1 MMTTFIISFKDNYS
15 SLSTHIADSL
25 NNLFVLSETNE
36 RKKFGIS
43 KISLD
48 LAKSLLNVLGGK
60 FYLNPD
66 QKKDSGFI
74 FPLNLATGANDN
86 FLISDGNNDD
96 ISNADNEEIK
106 IQSAASEPDFEEEKN
121 EIEEVDKVL
130 VDEPKLKEQNIP
142 QEIINETPA
151 DESKDEMVTNAIN
164 GYSQEHGVDLSQLS
178 CLYIEDQ
185 IDSQILFSL
194 QMKDLADIK
203 YAVSFE
209 EALPLLNNNKFDFI
223 LIDINILGEYN
234 GLDAL
239 RMIHRLPDYEKLPII
254 AVTSYV
260 LPGDQ
265 DKFIAAGFNDF
276 ISKPIFRE
284 KVIASL
290 DRIFLMQM

>member
-1 MMTTFIISFKDNYS
+1 MF
-15 SLSTHIADSL
+15 LR
-25 NNLFVLSETNE
+25 SELKE
-36 RKKFGIS
+36 
-43 KISLD
+43 
-48 LAKSLLNVLGGK
+48 
-60 FYLNPD
+60 
-66 QKKDSGFI
+66 
-74 FPLNLATGANDN
+74 N
-86 FLISDGNNDD
+86 FLIPDENQDG
-96 ISNADNEEIK
+96 IEKEKNEEINEDSK
-106 IQSAASEPDFEEEKN
+106 IAEYISDEEAKEAIETANILIDSNKSQAQNTLQIPTPEIASPKKEEET
-121 EIEEVDKVL
+121 
-130 VDEPKLKEQNIP
+130 IP
-142 QEIINETPA
+142 N
-151 DESKDEMVTNAIN
+151 SIN
-164 GYSQEHGVDLSQLS
+164 GYNQETGVDLSQLS

-290 DRIFLMQM
+290 DRIFLMQF